1 MPASP
6 VLILEAVRG
15 CGPLAG
21 HQDDQERTHVAQRLS
36 LPSRA
41 RDDGVDPK
49 RRRGID
55 PNVVL
60 FEVKVGRDTVK
71 PHQAR
76 FHEAFTKR
84 GGLSLVVRSLA
95 DLEAGLPC

>member
-1 MPASP
+1 MTHGDLVNACLLTLSQRGALVWANATGAALTPTRLIRYGFKGSHDILG
-6 VLILEAVRG
+6 VLPG
-15 CGPLAG
+15 G
-21 HQDDQERTHVAQRLS
+21 
-36 LPSRA
+36 RA
-41 RDDGVDPK
+41 LGV
-49 RRRGID
+49 
-55 PNVVL
+55 
-60 FEVKVGRDTVK
+60 EVKVGRDTVK